1 MRNSMR
7 FSIILDNTKRYT
19 IHQKNHIINSTTRIQ
34 VNTKKETINYKG
46 VTLNKHEVEELN
58 MICGIAYFESQ

>member
-1 MRNSMR
+1 MR

-19 IHQKNHIINSTTRIQ
+19 IHQKHHIINSITRIR

-58 MICGIAYFESQ
+58 MQCGIAYFESQ

>member
-1 MRNSMR
+1 MR

-19 IHQKNHIINSTTRIQ
+19 VYQKHHIINSITRIR
-34 VNTKKETINYKG
+34 VKTKKETINYKG

-58 MICGIAYFESQ
+58 MLCGIAYLESQ